1 MPMNTPFMS
10 ISNVLIGSIESIL
23 ICKIGNFYPKGEI
36 KTMLF
41 CVGRADFKIKR
52 QIYGGVRGW

>member
-41 CVGRADFKIKR
+41 CVCRADFQVK
-52 QIYGGVRGW
+52 